1 MKLFEPNEI
10 KYLGKFYIYFL
21 FFSMFLGL
29 FLPFMTIYFVE
40 KGFSFVEVSAI
51 LATFTISMVLF
62 EVPTGAFAD
71 NYSRKYSTIL
81 GFVIMGLGVM
91 PIPLVSSFWMILV
104 LFIIQ
109 AIGMTFISGAEE
121 AWVVEN
127 LKFQKME
134 KLVDDFY
141 IKTAMIFAFGGILAP
156 LIASWIVRQY
166 SIDVIWYIFG
176 IGSLLTAFFATVV
189 LPELNKP
196 QPSDQSTIKA
206 TTQKMMTSFQY
217 VLNQKSVL
225 YVMLGG
231 VFFTVMWVVIN
242 FWQPFLVELSL
253 PIYALG
259 YLYSAMSVLSFL
271 FPLGLKLFKNVSK
284 IKLLIL
290 ITSLKML
297 LAFTV
302 AILNPDLLWLAIGIF
317 VLTGALSELS
327 WPLINPVLQKII
339 PSDKRATVMSINS
352 MAVSGISGLFTLMF
366 GIFADRYGLQ
376 SMIVMSGVWGIV
388 AILFFAKSIKITK
401 NIIK

>member
-1 MKLFEPNEI
+1 
-10 KYLGKFYIYFL
+10 
-21 FFSMFLGL
+21 
-29 FLPFMTIYFVE
+29 V
-40 KGFSFVEVSAI
+40 
-51 LATFTISMVLF
+51 
-62 EVPTGAFAD
+62 
-71 NYSRKYSTIL
+71 
-81 GFVIMGLGVM
+81 
-91 PIPLVSSFWMILV
+91 
-104 LFIIQ
+104 
-109 AIGMTFISGAEE
+109 
-121 AWVVEN
+121 
-127 LKFQKME
+127 
-134 KLVDDFY
+134 
-141 IKTAMIFAFGGILAP
+141 
-156 LIASWIVRQY
+156 
-166 SIDVIWYIFG
+166 

-231 VFFTVMWVVIN
+231 VFFTVMWVVID

-297 LAFTV
+297 LEFTV